1 METNMTLRLI
11 PLLVAMTMMTGCVVY
26 ERDGAGNGSSDG
38 WTNGGRPGG
47 NTQDTATDPGT
58 GTAAPAYTLTVTP
71 GGAVPGQT
79 TIVSIVAQGDIDLT
93 QIVSVQFYGQSD
105 VQVLATSSRNSSEY
119 LMTLSIP
126 GNAALGD
133 NDMLVQ
139 MQDGTAIYVKLA
151 FVVVSDPSQIPNDG
165 NPNAAGGC

>member
-1 METNMTLRLI
+1 
-11 PLLVAMTMMTGCVVY
+11 
-26 ERDGAGNGSSDG
+26 
-38 WTNGGRPGG
+38 
-47 NTQDTATDPGT
+47 
-58 GTAAPAYTLTVTP
+58 
-71 GGAVPGQT
+71 
-79 TIVSIVAQGDIDLT
+79 
-93 QIVSVQFYGQSD
+93 
-105 VQVLATSSRNSSEY
+105 
-119 LMTLSIP
+119 MTLSIP